1 MVDPLRKAALGPETS
16 VSDATDRDSSPP
28 LVRYDI
34 TSYGIDYDV
43 EGIVRRLQRGE
54 IFMPPYQRSF
64 VWARRVASRFIE
76 SLILGLPVPGVFLA
90 HDPVTSRLTV
100 IDGQQRLRSLQ
111 FYYQEEFEPAS
122 TDRAR
127 SRFGLTGVHPR
138 LLNRSYLG
146 LDEADRLNLDNA
158 VIHAT
163 IVRQESPPD
172 DDTSVFQIFERLN
185 SGGTLLRA
193 QEMRRALY
201 AGPLLDRIQELN
213 NDQDWRA
220 VFGRPHSRLK
230 DQEPILRFLALF
242 FSRDTYRRPM
252 ADFLSR
258 FAKAHRSGP
267 AEFLEDA
274 ASLFLRTIRTFNQA
288 KGARSFRLD
297 RSLNAAVFDSMSVG
311 LATRLHQS
319 DFVPDPAAVAT
330 VHDHLLAEHEYHLAV
345 SRSTADEAFLRVRVE
360 QAIAAFSAM

>member
-1 MVDPLRKAALGPETS
+1 MVNQLGQAAPGGETR
-16 VSDATDRDSSPP
+16 VEDATDRDQSAPM
-28 LVRYDI
+28 VRYDI
-34 TSYGIDYDV
+34 TSYGVDYDV
-43 EGIVRRLQRGE
+43 EGIVRRLERQE
-54 IFMPPYQRSF
+54 IFMPPYQRGF
-64 VWARRVASRFIE
+64 VWTRRVASRFIE

-111 FYYQEEFEPAS
+111 FYHQEEFEPAS

-138 LLNRSYLG
+138 LQGRSYSG

-172 DDTSVFQIFERLN
+172 DDTSVFHIFERLN

-201 AGPLLDRIQELN
+201 SGPLIDQIQELN
-213 NDQDWRA
+213 EDPDWRA
-220 VFGRPHSRLK
+220 VFGPRHRRLK
-230 DQEPILRFLALF
+230 DQELILRFLALF

-258 FAKAHRSGP
+258 FAKTHRQGP
-267 AEFLEDA
+267 DEFLSDA
-274 ASLFLRTIRTFNQA
+274 ASLFRHTIHSFQLA
-288 KGARSFRLD
+288 KGVRSFRLE
-297 RSLNAAVFDSMSVG
+297 RSFNAAVFDSMAVG
-311 LATRLHQS
+311 LATRLSQS
-319 DFVPDPAAVAT
+319 DLVPVPQTIAAA
-330 VHDHLLAEHEYHLAV
+330 HDQLLNNPNYQVAV
-345 SRSTADEAFLRVRVE
+345 SRSTADEAHLATRVDL
-360 QAIAAFSAM
+360 AIEAFSAA